1 MIARVKKRTELEV
14 KNIDRSLSISQSLKV
29 NQEWKMIDKGEFAI
43 LSRNGVRMRIEKS
56 LFNQYFEEI
65 QKE

>member
-29 NQEWKMIDKGEFAI
+29 NQEWKMIDKGNFVI

-56 LFNQYFEEI
+56 IFNQYFEEI